1 MCSSDLPQP
10 APAEQTAAAPEP
22 EPPSPQPSEEE
33 QARETA
39 RNTGIMAMSSEL
51 SALRERSG
59 NTSLQGPR
67 ARSDSPAATNT
78 DRLAEQATS
87 ERSQG
92 VSDHQPEEQA
102 RQVAPQ
108 QRQETQVQAPRET
121 ASPEPAPQAEPT
133 PAPTRQVS
141 RSREELRRTMDAN
154 KSAVFSIYNRAL
166 RRNPSLR
173 GTVTPELVIEESGTV
188 SSCKVVESSLD
199 QPTLE
204 AKICARL
211 QLVNFGEKDGAGRS
225 TIRYP
230 IELLPG

>member
-1 MCSSDLPQP
+1 VP
-10 APAEQTAAAPEP
+10 APTPAEPTAAAPEQA
-22 EPPSPQPSEEE
+22 PPSPQPSEEE
-33 QARETA
+33 EARETA

-67 ARSDSPAATNT
+67 ARSDEPVATDT
-78 DRLAEQATS
+78 DRVARQASRQRS
-87 ERSQG
+87 EG
-92 VSDHQPEEQA
+92 VSDQQSSPQSRDVALQERQQA
-102 RQVAPQ
+102 EA
-108 QRQETQVQAPRET
+108 QAPRET
-121 ASPEPAPQAEPT
+121 ASPEPSPQAQ
-133 PAPTRQVS
+133 PAPTPDRQVS

-154 KSAVFSIYNRAL
+154 KSAVFSIYNREL

-173 GTVTPELVIEESGTV
+173 GTVTPELVIEESGSV
-188 SSCKVVESSLD
+188 SSCQVVESSLD
-199 QPTLE
+199 KPTLE